1 MKRVFETVVTKLG
14 SNVLDFYQEKMLI
27 LFKDNAPQELLDY
40 CVLHNLNK
48 LYDEVKQGDI
58 LKINEKE
65 FKITAVGDL
74 VNKNLR
80 NLGHICLKFDGSR
93 EAELPGTLYVED
105 KDMPNINIGDFIII
119 ER

>member
-1 MKRVFETVVTKLG
+1 MEKVYETVVTKLG
-14 SNVLDFYQEKMLI
+14 ANVPDFYQEKMLI

-40 CVLHNLNK
+40 CVLHNLNS
-48 LYDEVKQGDI
+48 LYDDIKEGDI

-80 NLGHICLKFDGSR
+80 DLGHICIKFDGNKI
-93 EAELPGTLYVED
+93 AELPGSLYAED
-105 KDMPNINIGDFIII
+105 RDIPNINIGDSIIV